1 MEENNTS
8 GYRSLFWPVLLIGVG
23 IIWLLGS
30 LNLLPVPSLRLL
42 LRLWPLALVVIGL
55 YILIGRR
62 SLIIGSIIGVGAL
75 ALFIAL
81 LFLAPTLGIE
91 PEGELRTLQF
101 SEPLGGATSADITLD
116 LERYP
121 TTIDSTS
128 SPEML
133 IEAELDTVTDV
144 SFSARGS
151 QEKIIRVEP
160 AGNNSFFGFD
170 WDSLLRSDATWEIGL
185 SPDVPMDLYV
195 DVGSG
200 SANLDL
206 MDLDLSDMD
215 IDGGSGST
223 ALALPASASAY
234 TANIDGGSGS
244 FDIEIENDAKID
256 LAIAVGSGSLD
267 IVIGERANIEAQIDG
282 GSGSLTIN
290 VPKKIGVRVVIHD
303 SGSGSVHI
311 PGNYTLVD
319 DLGDDDQD
327 IGIWE
332 SEGYDDALH
341 RVEVTFDPGSGSFT
355 LR

>member
-1 MEENNTS
+1 MEEENKSN
-8 GYRSLFWPVLLIGVG
+8 YRSIFWPVLLIGIG
-23 IIWLLGS
+23 IVWLLGS

-42 LRLWPLALVVIGL
+42 LRLWPLALVFIGL

-62 SLIIGSIIGVGAL
+62 SPIIGSLIGIGFVAL
-75 ALFIAL
+75 LIAL
-81 LFLAPTLGIE
+81 LFLAPTLGLE

-101 SEPLGGATSADITLD
+101 SEPLDGTTSADITLD

-121 TTIDSTS
+121 TTVDSLS

-144 SFSARGS
+144 SFSARGN
-151 QEKIIRVEP
+151 QEKIVRVEP
-160 AGNNSFFGFD
+160 AGDYSFFGFD
-170 WDSLLRSDATWEIGL
+170 WDSLLMSDASWEIGL
-185 SPDVPMDLYV
+185 SPDVPMELYV

-200 SANLDL
+200 SAILDL
-206 MDLDLSDMD
+206 IDLDLSDLD

-223 ALALPASASAY
+223 TLTLPASASSY

-244 FDIEIENDAKID
+244 FDIEIEDDAKTD
-256 LAIAVGSGSLD
+256 FAINIGSGSFN
-267 IVIGERANIEAQIDG
+267 IVIGDRANIEAQIDG

-290 VPKKIGVRVVIHD
+290 VPNNVGVRVVIRD

-311 PGNYTLVD
+311 SKDYSLVD
-319 DLGDDDQD
+319 NLGDDDRD

-332 SEGYDDALH
+332 SDGYNSAMH